1 MTRALFVAS
10 VLALS
15 GCNLVPWVAAHKAE
29 LAAVGVVAGT
39 TAQVGGALV
48 QVDEVA
54 TRVERRFHDGDR

>member
-1 MTRALFVAS
+1 MTKTLS
-10 VLALS
+10 LLSLLLLS

-29 LAAVGVVAGT
+29 LAAVGLVAGT

-54 TRVERRFHDGDR
+54 NRVERRLEEK

>member
-1 MTRALFVAS
+1 MKTLSLLSLLF
-10 VLALS
+10 LA

-29 LAAVGVVAGT
+29 LAAVGLVAGT

-54 TRVERRFHDGDR
+54 NRVERRLDDK